1 MMKVATVLDRAW
13 PFFMIRKH
21 KGTISVCIRNVM
33 AYGSLS
39 LTRAPMTPKD
49 VTRRFSKILLLVD
62 VFKNGYRKRGMWA
75 LRNSERVCG

>member
-1 MMKVATVLDRAW
+1 
-13 PFFMIRKH
+13 
-21 KGTISVCIRNVM
+21 M